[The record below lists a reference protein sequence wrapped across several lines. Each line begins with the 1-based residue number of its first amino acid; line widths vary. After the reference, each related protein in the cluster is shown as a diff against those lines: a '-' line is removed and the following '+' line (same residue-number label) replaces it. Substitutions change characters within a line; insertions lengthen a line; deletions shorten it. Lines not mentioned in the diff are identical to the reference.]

1 VLLPQHEYRS
11 CEKIDVLGEV
21 NMNYIVVGTNSPD
34 SRSAQVAKVV
44 QQLYRNLGETIE
56 ILDLNKLDLSTL
68 DGQQYWQDQPA
79 PVKAWVDLI
88 SQSRSLVMIVPEYN
102 GSFPGILKYF
112 IDHWKFPDSF
122 ECRPVSFI
130 GLGGRFG
137 GLRAVEHLQQ
147 VFAYRNA
154 YLFPE
159 RVFFMNC
166 SKTIVDGQ
174 INDPIAMDLLQL
186 QVKNFSRFVTA
197 LESAG
202 LDALSVAKTRVKGK

>member
-1 VLLPQHEYRS
+1 
-11 CEKIDVLGEV
+11 
-21 NMNYIVVGTNSPD
+21 MNYIVVGTNRPD
-34 SRSAQVAKVV
+34 SRSGQIAKVV
-44 QQLYRNLGETIE
+44 QQLYRAQGESVE
-56 ILDLNKLDLSTL
+56 ILDLQQLDLSTL
-68 DGQQYWQDQPA
+68 TGRQYWQDQPA
-79 PVKAWVDLI
+79 QVKAWVDLI

-102 GSFPGILKYF
+102 GSFPGVLKYF

-122 ECRPVSFI
+122 DSRPVSFI

-174 INDPIAMDLLQL
+174 INDPVAMDLLQL
-186 QVKNFSRFVTA
+186 QVKNFSRFVAA

-202 LDALSVAKTRVKGK
+202 LDALSVAKHRAKGK